1 MVILLIYL
9 SKKITIGIIVF
20 FVVITVVII
29 GRYAIGLY
37 FKKKFSKRPPPGVIV
52 EIVSNKSFSQSLE
65 SYCTSL
71 SSKTSSY
78 KIKKNE
84 LLEPINFNKKVNKG
98 DIIAKL
104 SSKTIAAPFA
114 GVIGKRGISG
124 SSLGS
129 ENTIMLTLDDSRK
142 ILCDLKVPEVYAAIL
157 KKDLSLK
164 ATFSA
169 YKNKTYKGKIESV
182 ASRVD
187 AQTRSILARAKID
200 NENFEIIPGSLLE
213 IEIFYNEKNTLGI
226 PDTSIM
232 YEGSKK
238 FIYKI
243 VENNL
248 IKKIEIETGIRN
260 KGNLEVL
267 SGINE
272 GDKLV
277 AEGLTKVRPG
287 MKVKPIIKSE

>member
-1 MVILLIYL
+1 MKR
-9 SKKITIGIIVF
+9 SKKITIIIITF
-20 FVVITVVII
+20 FLVITLVVV
-29 GRYAIGLY
+29 GRYGMGLY

-52 EIVSNKSFSQSLE
+52 EVVSTKSFKQSLE

-104 SSKTIAAPFA
+104 STKTIIAPFS

-129 ENTIMLTLDDSRK
+129 ENTIILTLDDSRK
-142 ILCDLKVPEVYAAIL
+142 ILCDLKIPEVYAAVL
-157 KKDLSLK
+157 KKDLELDAK
-164 ATFSA
+164 FSA
-169 YKNKTYKGKIESV
+169 YKNKIYKGKIESV

-187 AQTRSILARAKID
+187 AQTRSILARAKIN
-200 NENFEIIPGSLLE
+200 NEGSEIIPGSLLE
-213 IEIFYNEKNTLGI
+213 IEIFYNEKNALSV

-243 VENNL
+243 IENNM
-248 IKKIEIETGIRN
+248 IKKAEIETGVRN
-260 KGNLEVL
+260 VGNLEVL
-267 SGINE
+267 SGLNE
-272 GDKLV
+272 GDKII
-277 AEGLTKVRPG
+277 AEGLTKVRSG
-287 MKVKPIIKSE
+287 MKIKPIIKSQ

>member
-1 MVILLIYL
+1 MKRV
-9 SKKITIGIIVF
+9 KKITITIVIF
-20 FVVITVVII
+20 FLVIALIII
-29 GRYAIGLY
+29 GRYAVAFY
-37 FKKKFSKRPPPGVIV
+37 FKKKFSKRPPPGVVV
-52 EIVSNKSFSQSLE
+52 EVVINKSFSQSLE

-84 LLEPINFNKKVNKG
+84 LLEPINFSSKVNKG
-98 DIIAKL
+98 DVIAKL
-104 SSKTIAAPFA
+104 STKTITAPFA

-129 ENTIMLTLDDSRK
+129 ENTIILTLDDSRK
-142 ILCDLKVPEVYAAIL
+142 ILCDLKIPEVYAAVL
-157 KKDLSLK
+157 KKGLK
-164 ATFSA
+164 LNAKFSA
-169 YKNKTYKGKIESV
+169 YKDKNYKGKIESV

-200 NENFEIIPGSLLE
+200 NENSEIIPGSLLE
-213 IEIFYNEKNTLGI
+213 IEILYNEKEALSV

-243 VENNL
+243 IENNM
-248 IKKIEIETGIRN
+248 IKKIEVETGVRN
-260 KGNLEVL
+260 RGNLEIL
-267 SGINE
+267 KGLNE
-272 GDKLV
+272 GDKII

-287 MKVKPIIKSE
+287 MKVKPIIK

>member
-1 MVILLIYL
+1 MRR
-9 SKKITIGIIVF
+9 SKKITIGIVIF
-20 FVVITVVII
+20 FLIITLVIA

-52 EIVSNKSFSQSLE
+52 NVITNKKFSQSLE

-71 SSKTSSY
+71 SSKTKSY

-84 LLEPINFNKKVNKG
+84 LLEPIKFNTNIKKG
-98 DIIAKL
+98 DVIAKL
-104 SSKTIAAPFA
+104 SSQNIIAPFS

-129 ENTIMLTLDDSRK
+129 ENTIILTLDDSK
-142 ILCDLKVPEVYAAIL
+142 KVLCDLKIPEVYAAVL
-157 KKDLSLK
+157 KKDLKLE
-164 ATFSA
+164 AAFSA
-169 YKNKTYKGKIESV
+169 YKGKNYSGKIESV

-187 AQTRSILARAKID
+187 AQTRSILARAKIN
-200 NENFEIIPGSLLE
+200 NENSEIIPGSLLE
-213 IEIFYNEKNTLGI
+213 IEIFYNEKEALGI

-238 FIYKI
+238 FIYKVI
-243 VENNL
+243 ENNI
-248 IKKIEIETGIRN
+248 IKKFEIETGMRS
-260 KGNLEVL
+260 KGNVEVL
-267 SGINE
+267 RGLSA
-272 GDKLV
+272 GDEII

-287 MKVKPIIKSE
+287 MKIKPIIK

>member
-1 MVILLIYL
+1 MKR
-9 SKKITIGIIVF
+9 STKITTGIIIF
-20 FVVITVVII
+20 FLIITIVVV
-29 GRYAIGLY
+29 GRYSVGLY

-52 EIVSNKSFSQSLE
+52 EMVSNKKFSQTLE

-71 SSKTSSY
+71 SRKTISY

-84 LLEPINFNKKVNKG
+84 LLEPIKFNINVNKG
-98 DIIAKL
+98 DTIVKLASKIIV
-104 SSKTIAAPFA
+104 APFS
-114 GVIGKRGISG
+114 GMLGKRGISG

-129 ENTIMLTLDDSRK
+129 ENTIILTLDDSKK
-142 ILCDLKVPEVYAAIL
+142 ILCDLKIPEVYAAIL
-157 KKDLSLK
+157 KNDLKLEAK
-164 ATFSA
+164 FSA
-169 YKNKTYKGKIESV
+169 YKNKTYEGVIQSV

-187 AQTRSILARAKID
+187 AQTRSILARAQIN

-213 IEIFYNEKNTLGI
+213 VKILYNEKNALSV

-243 VENNL
+243 LESNV
-248 IKKIEIETGIRN
+248 IKKEEIKTGIRS

-267 SGINE
+267 EGLIE
-272 GDKLV
+272 GDKII

-287 MKVKPIIKSE
+287 MKVKPIIKP

>member
-1 MVILLIYL
+1 MKR

-37 FKKKFSKRPPPGVIV
+37 FKKKFSNRPPPGVIV
-52 EIVSNKSFSQSLE
+52 EIVSSKSFSQSLE

-142 ILCDLKVPEVYAAIL
+142 ILCDLKIPEVYAAIL

-213 IEIFYNEKNTLGI
+213 IEIFYNEKDALSV
-226 PDTSIM
+226 PDTSVM

-243 VENNL
+243 VENDMIEKSE
-248 IKKIEIETGIRN
+248 IKTGVRN
-260 KGNLEVL
+260 MGNLEVL
-267 SGINE
+267 DGLTE
-272 GDKLV
+272 GDKII

-287 MKVKPIIKSE
+287 MKVKPIIK

>member
-1 MVILLIYL
+1 MKR
-9 SKKITIGIIVF
+9 SKKITIGIIIF
-20 FVVITVVII
+20 FVVITLIII

-37 FKKKFSKRPPPGVIV
+37 FEKKFSKRPPPGVIV
-52 EIVSNKSFSQSLE
+52 ETVSNNSFSQSLE

-84 LLEPINFNKKVNKG
+84 LLEPIYFNMKVNKG
-98 DIIAKL
+98 DVIAKL
-104 SSKTIAAPFA
+104 SSKTIIAPFS
-114 GVIGKRGISG
+114 GVIGKRGISE

-129 ENTIMLTLDDSRK
+129 ENTIILTLDDLRK
-142 ILCDLKVPEVYAAIL
+142 ILCDLKIPEVYAAIL
-157 KKDLSLK
+157 KKDLKLK
-164 ATFSA
+164 AKFSA
-169 YKNKTYKGKIESV
+169 YKDKTYEGKIESI

-187 AQTRSILARAKID
+187 PQTRSILARAKIN
-200 NENFEIIPGSLLE
+200 NENNEIIPGSLLE
-213 IEIFYNEKNTLGI
+213 IEILYNEKDALSI

-243 VENNL
+243 VDNNM
-248 IKKIEIETGIRN
+248 IKKIQIETGVRN

-267 SGINE
+267 SGLND
-272 GDKLV
+272 GDKV
-277 AEGLTKVRPG
+277 IAEGLTKVRPG
-287 MKVKPIIKSE
+287 TKVEPIIKSQ

>member
-1 MVILLIYL
+1 MKR
-9 SKKITIGIIVF
+9 SKKITVF
-20 FVVITVVII
+20 ILIFFLVIALIII
-29 GRYAIGLY
+29 GRYAVGLY

-52 EIVSNKSFSQSLE
+52 EIVINKNFSQSLE

-84 LLEPINFNKKVNKG
+84 LLEPINFNSKVNKG

-104 SSKTIAAPFA
+104 SSQTIAAPFS
-114 GVIGKRGISG
+114 GIIGKRGISG

-129 ENTIMLTLDDSRK
+129 ENTIILTLDDSRK
-142 ILCDLKVPEVYAAIL
+142 ILCDLKIPEAYAAIL
-157 KKDLSLK
+157 KKNLK
-164 ATFSA
+164 LEAKFSA
-169 YKNKTYKGKIESV
+169 YKNKTYEGRIESI

-187 AQTRSILARAKID
+187 PQTRSILARAKIN
-200 NENFEIIPGSLLE
+200 NENAEIIPGSLLE
-213 IEIFYNEKNTLGI
+213 IEIFYNDKDSLGV

-238 FIYKI
+238 FVYKI
-243 VENNL
+243 LEENI
-248 IKKIEIETGIRN
+248 IKKIEVETGVRN
-260 KGNLEVL
+260 KGNLEIL
-267 SGINE
+267 SGLNE
-272 GDKLV
+272 GDKII

-287 MKVKPIIKSE
+287 MKVKPINKSQ

>member
-1 MVILLIYL
+1 MKR
-9 SKKITIGIIVF
+9 SKKITIAIIIF
-20 FVVITVVII
+20 FLVIALVVI
-29 GRYAIGLY
+29 GRYAVGMY

-52 EIVSNKSFSQSLE
+52 EIVANKNFSESLE

-71 SSKTSSY
+71 SSKTLSY

-84 LLEPINFNKKVNKG
+84 LLEPINFNSIVNTG
-98 DIIAKL
+98 DVMAKL
-104 SSKTIAAPFA
+104 SSKTIIAPFS

-129 ENTIMLTLDDSRK
+129 ENTIILTLDDSRK
-142 ILCDLKVPEVYAAIL
+142 VLCDLKIPEVYAAVL
-157 KKDLSLK
+157 KKGLK
-164 ATFSA
+164 LNAKFSA
-169 YKNKTYKGKIESV
+169 YKDKTYNGTIESV

-187 AQTRSILARAKID
+187 AQTRSILARAKI
-200 NENFEIIPGSLLE
+200 NNRNSEIIPGSLLE
-213 IEIFYNEKNTLGI
+213 IEIFYNEKEALSV

-243 VENNL
+243 IENNM
-248 IKKIEIETGIRN
+248 IKKTEIETGVRS
-260 KGNLEVL
+260 KGNLEIL
-267 SGINE
+267 MGLNE
-272 GDKLV
+272 GDKII

-287 MKVKPIIKSE
+287 MKVKPIIKSQ

>member
-1 MVILLIYL
+1 MKR
-9 SKKITIGIIVF
+9 SKKITTLILTFFLVIALIV
-20 FVVITVVII
+20 I
-29 GRYAIGLY
+29 GRYAVGLY
-37 FKKKFSKRPPPGVIV
+37 FNKKFSKRPPPGVIV
-52 EIVSNKSFSQSLE
+52 EVVSNKSFSQSLE

-71 SSKTSSY
+71 SSKTTSF
-78 KIKKNE
+78 KIKKDE
-84 LLEPINFNKKVNKG
+84 LLEQINFNKKVNKG

-104 SSKTIAAPFA
+104 SSKTITAPFS

-129 ENTIMLTLDDSRK
+129 ENTIILTLDDSRK
-142 ILCDLKVPEVYAAIL
+142 ILCDLKIPEVYAAIL
-157 KKDLSLK
+157 KKDLKLR

-169 YKNKTYKGKIESV
+169 YKDKTYEGKIESV

-187 AQTRSILARAKID
+187 PQTRSILARAKIN
-200 NENFEIIPGSLLE
+200 NENSEIIPGSLLE
-213 IEIFYNEKNTLGI
+213 IEILYNEKNALSV

-248 IKKIEIETGIRN
+248 IKKTEIETGVRN

-267 SGINE
+267 SGISE
-272 GDKLV
+272 GDKVV

-287 MKVKPIIKSE
+287 MKVKPIIKSQ

>member
-1 MVILLIYL
+1 MRR
-9 SKKITIGIIVF
+9 SKKITIAIIIF
-20 FVVITVVII
+20 FLVIALIII
-29 GRYAIGLY
+29 GRYGVGLY
-37 FKKKFSKRPPPGVIV
+37 FKKKFSKRPPPGVIIAVV
-52 EIVSNKSFSQSLE
+52 ENKIFSQSLE

-84 LLEPINFNKKVNKG
+84 LLEPINFNSKVKKG
-98 DIIAKL
+98 DVIAKL
-104 SSKTIAAPFA
+104 SNKIIVAPFA

-129 ENTIMLTLDDSRK
+129 ENTIILTLDDSRK
-142 ILCDLKVPEVYAAIL
+142 VLCDLKVPEVYAAIL
-157 KKDLSLK
+157 KKDLKLSAK
-164 ATFSA
+164 FSA
-169 YKNKTYKGKIESV
+169 YKNKIYKGKIESV

-200 NENFEIIPGSLLE
+200 NEESEIIPGSLLE
-213 IEIFYNEKNTLGI
+213 IEIFYNEKNGMSV

-238 FIYKI
+238 FVYKI
-243 VENNL
+243 IEDNI
-248 IKKIEIETGIRN
+248 IKKMEIETGIRN
-260 KGNLEVL
+260 IGNLEVL
-267 SGINE
+267 SGLNE
-272 GDKLV
+272 GDKII

-287 MKVKPIIKSE
+287 MKVKPIIKSQ

>member
-1 MVILLIYL
+1 MKK
-9 SKKITIGIIVF
+9 SKKITIGIIIF
-20 FVVITVVII
+20 FLVIALVII
-29 GRYAIGLY
+29 GRYGAGLY

-52 EIVSNKSFSQSLE
+52 EIVSNKNFSQSLE

-71 SSKTSSY
+71 SSKTKSY

-84 LLEPINFNKKVNKG
+84 LLEPINFNRKVNKG

-104 SSKTIAAPFA
+104 VSKTITAPFA
-114 GVIGKRGISG
+114 GIVGKRGISG

-129 ENTIMLTLDDSRK
+129 ENTIILTLDDSK
-142 ILCDLKVPEVYAAIL
+142 KDLCDLKIPEVYAAVL
-157 KKDLSLK
+157 KKDLNLNAK
-164 ATFSA
+164 FSA
-169 YKNKTYKGKIESV
+169 YENKIYKGKIESV

-200 NENFEIIPGSLLE
+200 NENSEIIPGSLLE
-213 IEIFYNEKNTLGI
+213 IEIFYNEKNALSI
-226 PDTSIM
+226 PDTSVM

-243 VENNL
+243 VGEN
-248 IKKIEIETGIRN
+248 IVKKTEVETGIRN
-260 KGNLEVL
+260 MGNLEVL
-267 SGINE
+267 SGLTAGEKII
-272 GDKLV
+272 

-287 MKVKPIIKSE
+287 MKVKPIIKSQ

>member
-1 MVILLIYL
+1 MKR
-9 SKKITIGIIVF
+9 SKKITIFIIVF
-20 FVVITVVII
+20 FLVIGLIII
-29 GRYAIGLY
+29 GRYGIGLY

-52 EIVSNKSFSQSLE
+52 EVVSMKSFSQSLE

-71 SSKTSSY
+71 SSKTLSY

-84 LLEPINFNKKVNKG
+84 LLEPINFNRKVSKG
-98 DIIAKL
+98 DVIAKL
-104 SSKTIAAPFA
+104 STKTIIAPFA

-129 ENTIMLTLDDSRK
+129 ENTIILTLDDSK
-142 ILCDLKVPEVYAAIL
+142 KVLCDLKIPEVYASVL
-157 KKDLSLK
+157 KKNLK
-164 ATFSA
+164 LNAKFSA
-169 YKNKTYKGKIESV
+169 YKNKIYKGKIESV

-187 AQTRSILARAKID
+187 AQTRSILARAKIN
-200 NENFEIIPGSLLE
+200 NEESEIIPGALLE
-213 IEIFYNEKNTLGI
+213 IQIFYNEKNALSV

-243 VENNL
+243 IEENI
-248 IKKIEIETGIRN
+248 IKKTEIETGVRYMGSVEILT
-260 KGNLEVL
+260 GVY
-267 SGINE
+267 E
-272 GDKLV
+272 GDKII

-287 MKVKPIIKSE
+287 MKVKPIIKSK

>member
-1 MVILLIYL
+1 MKR
-9 SKKITIGIIVF
+9 SKKITTAIIIF
-20 FVVITVVII
+20 FLVIALIII

-52 EIVSNKSFSQSLE
+52 EIVSNKRFSQSLE

-71 SSKTSSY
+71 SSKTTSY

-98 DIIAKL
+98 DVIAKL
-104 SSKTIAAPFA
+104 STKTIIAPFA

-129 ENTIMLTLDDSRK
+129 ENTIILTLDDSKK
-142 ILCDLKVPEVYAAIL
+142 ILCDLKIPEVYAAFL
-157 KKDLSLK
+157 KKDLKLK

-169 YKNKTYKGKIESV
+169 YKDKTYEGKIESV

-200 NENFEIIPGSLLE
+200 NENSEILPGSLLE
-213 IEIFYNEKNTLGI
+213 IEIFYNEKNALSV
-226 PDTSIM
+226 PDTSVM

-238 FIYKI
+238 FIYKVI
-243 VENNL
+243 ENNM
-248 IKKIEIETGIRN
+248 IKKIKIETGIRN

-272 GDKLV
+272 GDQII

-287 MKVKPIIKSE
+287 MKVKPILKSQ

>member
-1 MVILLIYL
+1 MKR
-9 SKKITIGIIVF
+9 SKKITVAIIIF
-20 FVVITVVII
+20 FLVIALIVI
-29 GRYAIGLY
+29 GRYAMGLY
-37 FKKKFSKRPPPGVIV
+37 FKKKFSKRPPPGVVV
-52 EIVSNKSFSQSLE
+52 EIVSNSNFSQTLE

-84 LLEPINFNKKVNKG
+84 LLEPINFNRKVNKG
-98 DIIAKL
+98 NVIAKL
-104 SSKTIAAPFA
+104 SSKIIIAPFS

-129 ENTIMLTLDDSRK
+129 ENTIILTLDDSRK
-142 ILCDLKVPEVYAAIL
+142 ILCDLKIPEVYAAIL
-157 KKDLSLK
+157 KKNLK
-164 ATFSA
+164 LTATFSA
-169 YKNKTYKGKIESV
+169 YENKTYKGKIESV

-187 AQTRSILARAKID
+187 AQTRSILARAKIN
-200 NENFEIIPGSLLE
+200 NESLEIIPGSLLE
-213 IEIFYNEKNTLGI
+213 IKILYNEKNALSI

-243 VENNL
+243 IENNI
-248 IKKIEIETGIRN
+248 IKKTEIETGVRN
-260 KGNLEVL
+260 QGNLEVL
-267 SGINE
+267 KGLIQ
-272 GDKLV
+272 GDKII

-287 MKVKPIIKSE
+287 IKVKPIIKSQ

>member
-1 MVILLIYL
+1 MK
-9 SKKITIGIIVF
+9 STKKITIGIIIF
-20 FVVITVVII
+20 FIVIAVII
-29 GRYAIGLY
+29 VGRYSVGLY
-37 FKKKFSKRPPPGVIV
+37 FKKKFSKRPPPGVVIEV
-52 EIVSNKSFSQSLE
+52 VKNKRFSQSLE

-104 SSKTIAAPFA
+104 TTKNIIASFA

-129 ENTIMLTLDDSRK
+129 ENTIILTLDDSRK
-142 ILCDLKVPEVYAAIL
+142 ILCDLKIPEVYAAVL
-157 KKDLSLK
+157 KKGLK
-164 ATFSA
+164 LNAKFSA

-187 AQTRSILARAKID
+187 AQTRSILARAKIN
-200 NENFEIIPGSLLE
+200 NENDEIIPGSLLE
-213 IEIFYNEKNTLGI
+213 IEILYNEKEALGV

-243 VENNL
+243 IENNMV
-248 IKKIEIETGIRN
+248 KKTEIETGIRY
-260 KGNLEVL
+260 KGDLEIL
-267 SGINE
+267 RGLNE
-272 GDKLV
+272 GDKII
-277 AEGLTKVRPG
+277 AEGLTKVRPD
-287 MKVKPIIKSE
+287 MKVKPIIKSQ

>member
-1 MVILLIYL
+1 MKR
-9 SKKITIGIIVF
+9 SKKITTLILTFFLVIALIV
-20 FVVITVVII
+20 I
-29 GRYAIGLY
+29 GRYAVGLY
-37 FKKKFSKRPPPGVIV
+37 FNKKFSKRPPPGVIV
-52 EIVSNKSFSQSLE
+52 EVVSNKSFSQSLE

-84 LLEPINFNKKVNKG
+84 LLEPIKFSTKVNKG
-98 DIIAKL
+98 DVIAKL
-104 SSKTIAAPFA
+104 ISKTITAPFA
-114 GVIGKRGISG
+114 GIIGKRGISG

-129 ENTIMLTLDDSRK
+129 ENTIIMTLDDTK
-142 ILCDLKVPEVYAAIL
+142 KVLCDLKIPEVYAAFL
-157 KKDLSLK
+157 KKELK
-164 ATFSA
+164 LNATFSA

-187 AQTRSILARAKID
+187 AQTRSILARAKIN
-200 NENFEIIPGSLLE
+200 NENSEILPGSLLE
-213 IEIFYNEKNTLGI
+213 IEIFYNEKDALSV

-243 VENNL
+243 IENNM
-248 IKKIEIETGIRN
+248 IKKTEIETGIRSA
-260 KGNLEVL
+260 GNLEVL

-272 GDKLV
+272 GDQII
-277 AEGLTKVRPG
+277 AEGLTKVRPS
-287 MKVKPIIKSE
+287 MKVKPIIKSQ